1 MLDKSINYRHSR
13 VLSHPFRSQWC
24 YLEIYMS
31 INTLKVDV
39 QNALTLKNDRLL
51 RDAEVQKLT
60 GVRKTRRSD
69 LMRDGKFPLPIKIC
83 GGRTNYWLASE
94 IDKFIADQV
103 ALHRT
108 EQAEKL
114 AQLACDPFNVLMNAL
129 AGKPMPTLTQQQSN
143 SR

>member
-60 GVRKTRRSD
+60 GVRKTRRAD

-94 IDKFIADQV
+94 IEKFIADQV

-114 AQLACDPFNVLMNAL
+114 AQLASDPFNVLMNAL
-129 AGKPMPTLTQQQSN
+129 AGKPNQN
-143 SR
+143 SQGACDA

>member
-1 MLDKSINYRHSR
+1 
-13 VLSHPFRSQWC
+13 
-24 YLEIYMS
+24 MS

-60 GVRKTRRSD
+60 GVRKTRRAD
-69 LMRDGKFPLPIKIC
+69 LMRDGKFPLPIC

-94 IDKFIADQV
+94 IEKFIADQV
-103 ALHRT
+103 EQHRA

-114 AQLACDPFNVLMNAL
+114 AQLASDPFNVLMNAL
-129 AGKPMPTLTQQQSN
+129 AGKPMPTLTQQQPN

>member
-1 MLDKSINYRHSR
+1 
-13 VLSHPFRSQWC
+13 
-24 YLEIYMS
+24 MS

-51 RDAEVQKLT
+51 RDAEVQKRT
-60 GVRKTRRSD
+60 GLRKTRRSD

-94 IDKFIADQV
+94 IEKFIADQV

-114 AQLACDPFNVLMNAL
+114 AQLASDPFNVLMNAL
-129 AGKPMPTLTQQQSN
+129 AGKPMPTLTQQQPN

>member
-1 MLDKSINYRHSR
+1 
-13 VLSHPFRSQWC
+13 
-24 YLEIYMS
+24 MS
-31 INTLKVDV
+31 INTLKADV
-39 QNALTLKNDRLL
+39 QSTLSLKNDRLL

-69 LMRDGKFPLPIKIC
+69 LMRDGKFPQPIKIC

-94 IDKFIADQV
+94 IEKFIADQV
-103 ALHRT
+103 AQHRA

-114 AQLACDPFNVLMNAL
+114 AQLASDPFNVLMSAL
-129 AGKPMPTLTQQQSN
+129 AGKPMSTPVQQQAN

>member
-1 MLDKSINYRHSR
+1 
-13 VLSHPFRSQWC
+13 
-24 YLEIYMS
+24 MS

-39 QNALTLKNDRLL
+39 QNALTQKNDRLL

-60 GVRKTRRSD
+60 GVRKTRRAD
-69 LMRDGKFPLPIKIC
+69 LMRDGKFPQPIKIC

-94 IDKFIADQV
+94 IEKFIADQV
-103 ALHRT
+103 AQHRA

-114 AQLACDPFNVLMNAL
+114 AQLASDPFNVLMSAL
-129 AGKPMPTLTQQQSN
+129 AGKPMTALAQQQSN

>member
-1 MLDKSINYRHSR
+1 
-13 VLSHPFRSQWC
+13 
-24 YLEIYMS
+24 MS
-31 INTLKVDV
+31 INTLKADV
-39 QNALTLKNDRLL
+39 QNALTQKNDRLL

-69 LMRDGKFPLPIKIC
+69 LMRDGKFPQPIKIC

-94 IDKFIADQV
+94 IDQFIAAQV
-103 ALHRT
+103 EQHRA

-114 AQLACDPFNVLMNAL
+114 AQLASDPFNVLMSAL
-129 AGKPMPTLTQQQSN
+129 AGKPMTALAQQQSN